1 MVDIFTESRYRL
13 NWGRYILSPYSTQSH
28 TGFLFQLEIRAQ
40 TSGFD
45 CYGYETDGALPDYNF
60 VHHFDE
66 IWMAGI
72 ENGLM
77 LLRFKE
83 LD

>member
-1 MVDIFTESRYRL
+1 MFGEFKFRFHQ
-13 NWGRYILSPYSTQSH
+13 GKYILSPYSTQSH
-28 TGFLFQLEIRAQ
+28 TGFLFQLEIRAE

-45 CYGYETDGALPDYNF
+45 CYRQETGGALPDYTM
-60 VHHFDE
+60 HHFDE
-66 IWMAGI
+66 ILMAGI